1 MATERIAIVGAGIIG
16 CAVAF
21 ELARQHADVTVF
33 DGRDVAGGATQAA
46 AGILAPYTEA
56 HVGGPLF
63 DLGVRGLHAYDAF
76 VERVRATSTL
86 PFEYRRSGTLEIAE
100 DDERAGELRARLTA
114 AWADAGGLRW
124 LDPDALKAHAP
135 AVTDSAVG
143 ALYCPSHAHVAVGPF
158 VSAIADAARKLG
170 ARIHA
175 RTPVSRIEPGSSGV
189 DLHLMGRRQAFDR
202 VVLASGA
209 WTPSIDP
216 LGRTAGRIRPVRG
229 QLVRLASTA
238 AAVPAVVWG
247 RSCYIVPWE
256 DGTLLVGATSEDA
269 GFDERATAEGVRGL
283 LAAAEELVPALG
295 SATFDGVRVGLRPAS
310 TDGMPVLGPGEDPRL
325 IYASGHFR
333 NGILL
338 APLTAQLIA
347 SYILANARDPAF
359 STT

>member
-21 ELARQHADVTVF
+21 ELARRHADVTVF
-33 DGRDVAGGATQAA
+33 DARDVAGGATHAS

-63 DLGVRGLHAYDAF
+63 DLAVRGLQAYDAF

-100 DDERAGELRARLTA
+100 DDGRAGELRARLSA
-114 AWADAGGLRW
+114 AWAGSAGLRW
-124 LDPDALKAHAP
+124 LDPDALRAQAP
-135 AVTDSAVG
+135 SVTASAVG
-143 ALYCPSHAHVAVGPF
+143 ALWCPVHAHVTVGTF
-158 VSAIADAARKLG
+158 VAAIADAARTLG

-175 RTPVSRIEPGSSGV
+175 RAPVSRIEPGSSGV
-189 DLHLMGRRQAFDR
+189 DLYVLGRRRTFDR

-229 QLVRLASTA
+229 QLVRLVSPA
-238 AAVPAVVWG
+238 AAVHAVVWG

-256 DGTLLVGATSEDA
+256 DGTLLVGATSEDV
-269 GFDERATAEGVRGL
+269 GFEERATAEGVRGL
-283 LAAAEELVPALG
+283 LAAAQELIPALG

-310 TDGMPVLGPGEDPRL
+310 TDGMPLLGPGEDPRL
-325 IYASGHFR
+325 VYASGHFR

-347 SYILANARDPAF
+347 AYILANARDPAF